1 MYYNRILKTWVFT
14 AYDKILLYTF
24 GWQMVLSIIWVI
36 YYNLKK
42 KIKEIQQINNNNN
55 FIKWEFEDSLALLDS
70 YSYSFWTT
78 EIRCLHVYFLSME
91 SEFIIFPQFV
101 IDIKDFGFLTKNLS
115 EFEIKQKKLD
125 YQSIFVLLENV
136 IKLTGGADVDPLN
149 DIPKLSPAEQINKK
163 PESSPVSALPVPATE
178 KKNGISGYVSIF
190 LRNLFI
196 TALKSLKENI
206 TDDVSNKVLAHLIVN
221 CIANKF
227 LEIINGLALLIAPPK
242 STFNSFVSCLLGLA
256 FSIIPFCL
264 NLSLLASFST
274 LPIVLQLFYILGGTA
289 IAILQGF
296 FGLLVI
302 QQFGMESLQFLA
314 CLLPLLIRLLKR
326 ALEYIFKNPNLFID
340 FDLKLPKEKD
350 LINFGIYLSD
360 NVHQTTNSKLYEN
373 FFNRGEH
380 KPLNDTLTNDN
391 GFAMEQDD
399 LDSEIPS
406 FSSPIAEPEEIP
418 EQYQY
423 QYPSVTVN
431 QEDIKRKIENY
442 LNQNLDDNIN
452 NITKN
457 KDKLVD

>member
-227 LEIINGLALLIAPPK
+227 LEIING
-242 STFNSFVSCLLGLA
+242 S
-256 FSIIPFCL
+256 
-264 NLSLLASFST
+264 
-274 LPIVLQLFYILGGTA
+274 
-289 IAILQGF
+289 
-296 FGLLVI
+296 
-302 QQFGMESLQFLA
+302 
-314 CLLPLLIRLLKR
+314 
-326 ALEYIFKNPNLFID
+326 
-340 FDLKLPKEKD
+340 
-350 LINFGIYLSD
+350 
-360 NVHQTTNSKLYEN
+360 
-373 FFNRGEH
+373 
-380 KPLNDTLTNDN
+380 
-391 GFAMEQDD
+391 
-399 LDSEIPS
+399 
-406 FSSPIAEPEEIP
+406 
-418 EQYQY
+418 
-423 QYPSVTVN
+423 
-431 QEDIKRKIENY
+431 
-442 LNQNLDDNIN
+442 NQN
-452 NITKN
+452 
-457 KDKLVD
+457 